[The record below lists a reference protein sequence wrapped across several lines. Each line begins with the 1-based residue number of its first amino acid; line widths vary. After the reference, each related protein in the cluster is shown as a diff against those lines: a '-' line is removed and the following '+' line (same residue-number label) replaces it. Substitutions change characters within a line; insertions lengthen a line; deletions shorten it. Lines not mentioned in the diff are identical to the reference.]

1 MLGERC
7 RLPSRW
13 GDGVGGFIAPTKG
26 VIEAGLLCWVR
37 DAGFLVGGTMGF
49 GRFIARTKGV
59 IEAGL
64 LLGITLSQ

>member
-13 GDGVGGFIAPTKG
+13 SDGVDEFIAPTKD

-37 DAGFLVGGTMGF
+37 DAGFLVNGAMRF
-49 GRFIARTKGV
+49 GRFIARTKGA

-64 LLGITLSQ
+64 LLGIILSQ

>member
-13 GDGVGGFIAPTKG
+13 GDGVGEFIARTKKG

-37 DAGFLVGGTMGF
+37 DAGFLVDGAMGSVNSSH
-49 GRFIARTKGV
+49 RRRMPLKQAYYV
-59 IEAGL
+59 E
-64 LLGITLSQ
+64 